1 MHPSTCSAL
10 YSHDLEP
17 IIELLFLLGSSFI
30 ALSLSLLQANGEAVQ
45 FLSRRSRTP
54 RHDTKGL
61 GGGNR
66 GNRGNSGIQSRHRMT
81 YRE

>member
-1 MHPSTCSAL
+1 MIWNPSLSF
-10 YSHDLEP
+10 YSSWEAHSL
-17 IIELLFLLGSSFI
+17 
-30 ALSLSLLQANGEAVQ
+30 LSLSLLQANGEAVQ